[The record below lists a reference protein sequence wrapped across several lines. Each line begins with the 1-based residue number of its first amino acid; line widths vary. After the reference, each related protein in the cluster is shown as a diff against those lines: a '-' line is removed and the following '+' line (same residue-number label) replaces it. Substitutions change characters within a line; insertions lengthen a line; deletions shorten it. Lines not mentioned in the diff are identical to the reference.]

1 MPDPDV
7 WTLERLLEENLGP
20 TVVWAT
26 SSVRGRT
33 AAALPSSALLPPLAP
48 LPDSTRTLV
57 AIGGG
62 SLIDAAKIF
71 RAESSPG
78 LRLIVAPSIW
88 GSGAEASPVA
98 VSEDGLRKRI
108 RIDPRY
114 LPDVRVRWPELADSV
129 PEERLRQGCGDAWSH
144 ALEAILSP
152 LAEEPLRRELSALIG
167 RMQELPLGRDARWFE
182 VSVEACRLQAAS
194 SVGLTH
200 GIAHTLEGP
209 LRAAQPEQGW
219 GHAALCSTFLWPVM
233 ILNLRLSNRTSE
245 RLSAEGLDV
254 DRVLAA
260 ARALFDPNAYD
271 RAAGMLAD
279 RWNEV
284 LRDPCTRTNGTL
296 VRPSALEHFVARNF
310 AS

>member
-1 MPDPDV
+1 MAGVAYSFSYV
-7 WTLERLLEENLGP
+7 W
-20 TVVWAT
+20 
-26 SSVRGRT
+26 
-33 AAALPSSALLPPLAP
+33 
-48 LPDSTRTLV
+48 
-57 AIGGG
+57 
-62 SLIDAAKIF
+62 
-71 RAESSPG
+71 
-78 LRLIVAPSIW
+78 
-88 GSGAEASPVA
+88 
-98 VSEDGLRKRI
+98 
-108 RIDPRY
+108 IDPRY

-152 LAEEPLRRELSALIG
+152 LAEEPLRRELSTLIR

-200 GIAHTLEGP
+200 GIAHILEGP
-209 LRAAQPEQGW
+209 LRAAQPEHGW

-233 ILNLRLSNRTSE
+233 SLNLRLSNRTSE
-245 RLSAEGLDV
+245 RLSAEGLEV

-260 ARALFDPNAYD
+260 ARALFDPDAYD
-271 RAAGMLAD
+271 RAAAMLAD

-296 VRPSALEHFVARNF
+296 VRPSALEHFVARTF